1 MGRPQAPFRL
11 ASRASN
17 AAAFWA
23 AIFAL
28 KTAPDIGRRYSVS
41 TTDYEVL
48 DEEFRRKIRFSAN
61 VERLFT
67 GCRWAEGP
75 AYFPAHHSLI
85 WSDVPNDRMLRFDET
100 DGSVSVFRS
109 PSHYSNGNTIDHQG
123 RLVTCEHGTRRVTR
137 TEHDGSIT
145 VLAERFEGKRFNS
158 PNDVVVR
165 RDGSI
170 WFTDPTYGI
179 DSDFEGHRADPE
191 MDGSHVYRIDPCSGA
206 VARVADDFEKPN
218 GLAFSPDDSLLY
230 VADTGGT
237 HRLDGPRHIR
247 RFHVD
252 EQGRLSEGE
261 VFARLEEG
269 FFDGFR
275 VDEAGLV
282 WTSAGEGVNCY
293 APDGRLIGRI
303 RVGETVANLVFGGP
317 KRNRLFICATT
328 SLYAVWVAVNGA
340 KTF

>member
-1 MGRPQAPFRL
+1 
-11 ASRASN
+11 
-17 AAAFWA
+17 
-23 AIFAL
+23 
-28 KTAPDIGRRYSVS
+28 VS

-75 AYFPAHHSLI
+75 AYFPAHRCLI

-123 RLVTCEHGTRRVTR
+123 RLVTCEHGTRRVTL

-145 VLAERFEGKRFNS
+145 VLADRFEGKRFNS

-165 RDGSI
+165 GDGSI

-206 VARVADDFEKPN
+206 VTRVADDFEKPN
-218 GLAFSPDDSLLY
+218 GLAFSPDDRLLY

-247 RFHVD
+247 RFQVD
-252 EQGRLSEGE
+252 EQGQLSGGE
-261 VFARLEEG
+261 IFARLEEG

-275 VDEAGLV
+275 VDEAGLI

>member
-1 MGRPQAPFRL
+1 MSA
-11 ASRASN
+11 
-17 AAAFWA
+17 
-23 AIFAL
+23 
-28 KTAPDIGRRYSVS
+28 K
-41 TTDYEVL
+41 DYEVL

-75 AYFPAHHSLI
+75 AYFPAARCLI

-123 RLVTCEHGTRRVTR
+123 RLVTCEHGARRVTR

-165 RDGSI
+165 HDGSI
-170 WFTDPTYGI
+170 WFTDPPYGI

-191 MDGSHVYRIDPCSGA
+191 MDGSHVYRIDPCSGT
-206 VARVADDFEKPN
+206 VTRVADDFEKPN
-218 GLAFSPDDSLLY
+218 GLAFSPDDRLLY
-230 VADTGGT
+230 VADTGAT

-247 RFHVD
+247 RFQVN
-252 EQGRLSEGE
+252 EQGQLSGGE
-261 VFARLEEG
+261 IFARLEEG

-303 RVGETVANLVFGGP
+303 RIGETVANLVFGGP